1 MRRNA
6 AIRLVLAA
14 LVTSVL
20 AACADL
26 PTSPKTPSS
35 ARFDG
40 TTSAPAASSV
50 PTVTMDSVARSS
62 TQGTQI

>member
-14 LVTSVL
+14 LATSVL

-26 PTSPKTPSS
+26 PTGPKAPSS
-35 ARFDG
+35 QRFDTVPSS
-40 TTSAPAASSV
+40 TT
-50 PTVTMDSVARSS
+50 DSVSRQSN
-62 TQGTQI
+62 QGTQI

>member
-40 TTSAPAASSV
+40 TNAVPA
-50 PTVTMDSVARSS
+50 VTMDSVARSS

>member
-20 AACADL
+20 AACADV
-26 PTSPKTPSS
+26 PTGPKTPSS
-35 ARFDG
+35 GRFDES
-40 TTSAPAASSV
+40 TTSTAPSSS
-50 PTVTMDSVARSS
+50 TADTTSRSS
-62 TQGTQI
+62 NQGTQI